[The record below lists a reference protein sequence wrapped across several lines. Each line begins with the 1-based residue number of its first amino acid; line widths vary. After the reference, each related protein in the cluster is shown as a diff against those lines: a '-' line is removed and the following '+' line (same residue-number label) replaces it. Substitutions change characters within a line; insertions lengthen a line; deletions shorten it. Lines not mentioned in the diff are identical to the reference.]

1 MYSKNGFIS
10 GDGAGGRGGGWREK
24 SLNFHYPISCP
35 SIWDQQGEGGNG
47 EKKLFICIIQ
57 TNPFQG
63 H

>member
-1 MYSKNGFIS
+1 MYNKNGFIS
-10 GDGAGGRGGGWREK
+10 GDGGGGGWREK
-24 SLNFHYPISCP
+24 SLHFHYPISWP
-35 SIWDQQGEGGNG
+35 GIWDQQGEGGNG